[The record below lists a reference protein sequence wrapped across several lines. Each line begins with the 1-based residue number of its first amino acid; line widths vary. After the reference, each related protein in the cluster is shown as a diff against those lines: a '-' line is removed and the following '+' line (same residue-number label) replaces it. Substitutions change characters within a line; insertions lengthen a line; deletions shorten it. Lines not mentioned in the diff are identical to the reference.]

1 MDFDELDEVE
11 ERQRW
16 ALNEIKKTQ
25 AQQLQRAAQ
34 EQYKQWTTAVP
45 TRPKEVPEA
54 NHPETCDTSAP
65 VGLAGFAAPVW
76 RMRTTPEPDFLP
88 GPLESPSTPS
98 VPSRRP
104 RGFAKFQEMRRDG
117 GDSAAA
123 APASSVE
130 AHGKDPSPSS
140 DLQDPMQAFAQ
151 RLMVHAQEERQ
162 LQRSWEQLQS
172 GECGLPVLTSTQDD
186 DHDDLGREVPALN
199 ALIAILDEE
208 EKEEQELEQ
217 LKPYLPSLGTKAT
230 NSIVPAGKDGS
241 NPFVT
246 QAVEVFQRFYPDV
259 DLSSAFGDHY
269 QEVLRAAAHRSAR
282 GGHIEELQLRNVQ
295 RAEEERRAQEER
307 RKLLRELRQRRY
319 LIQERQRALGSL
331 GDTKISTKVRA
342 SMPEAMAVGAHRSE
356 SLGGAPNGLLFPD
369 MEGTSL
375 ASASET
381 APAVCFPRT
390 TASETLP
397 AKAKTKPLGLLASLK
412 LAEDEDDSF
421 TLEELTGLPSK
432 AKSAGYSRRPD
443 ARGRGPGRAE
453 REEAE
458 RELRAAEQQQRLERL
473 KERRLQRDKAKV
485 LEAPLGKVMSWGPA
499 SELRVTR

>member
-1 MDFDELDEVE
+1 
-11 ERQRW
+11 
-16 ALNEIKKTQ
+16 
-25 AQQLQRAAQ
+25 
-34 EQYKQWTTAVP
+34 
-45 TRPKEVPEA
+45 
-54 NHPETCDTSAP
+54 
-65 VGLAGFAAPVW
+65 
-76 RMRTTPEPDFLP
+76 
-88 GPLESPSTPS
+88 
-98 VPSRRP
+98 
-104 RGFAKFQEMRRDG
+104 
-117 GDSAAA
+117 
-123 APASSVE
+123 
-130 AHGKDPSPSS
+130 
-140 DLQDPMQAFAQ
+140 MQAFAQ

-172 GECGLPVLTSTQDD
+172 GECGLPVMTSTQDD
-186 DHDDLGREVPALN
+186 DLDQEVPALN

-208 EKEEQELEQ
+208 EKEEFEQ
-217 LKPYLPSLGTKAT
+217 LKPYLPELGTKAT
-230 NSIVPAGKDGS
+230 SSLVPAGKDGS

-269 QEVLRAAAHRSAR
+269 KEVLRAAAHRSAR
-282 GGHIEELQLRNVQ
+282 GGHIEQVQLRNVQ

-342 SMPEAMAVGAHRSE
+342 SMPEAIHAAGA

-369 MEGTSL
+369 MDGSSFASF
-375 ASASET
+375 ASAGDEAET

-390 TASETLP
+390 TAASETLP

-412 LAEDEDDSF
+412 LAEDEDDDRF

-432 AKSAGYSRRPD
+432 AKSEGYSRRPD
-443 ARGRGPGRAE
+443 AGRAGRAGRAE

-458 RELRAAEQQQRLERL
+458 RQLRAAEQQQRLERL
-473 KERRLQRDKAKV
+473 KERRLQRDKAKA

-499 SELRVTR
+499 SEIPRVKR